1 MILNDTFLA
10 WLSSNDDLAKT
21 LTAKSWESFLRLLEN
36 VQSTPLQSMDHEFEL
51 TVAHNLC
58 VSAWLRKGGEIGQ
71 VIAEAVTFTVRRVA
85 CNINS
90 SKVIGQN
97 FNDVLQSLTSL
108 ILYQHLSKTALDLVL
123 TLLGFI
129 ILFRKPDETIIEQF
143 LKFSSKMKICL
154 SELEDDKEKKSTRMS
169 LCSLSQANFDT
180 QCDHSLLRL
189 LIAAKHGLDPVDCDH
204 ADIASLHSTLIQ
216 AAVHQR
222 RGDAAQLRDCVL
234 SLCDL
239 AHQRRQS
246 DSVNSLS
253 LLIKGELLLK
263 EKNIHSSL
271 AVFKRI
277 IKKEPGNVRAFLAI
291 ARCFEFEGEKR
302 KEIETLKSIC
312 QIQHFK
318 TGNRSDSHE
327 MVNLDERIIETLFPT
342 EPQSFGRSLLTLARK
357 YYESGDIDTASER
370 YLDTLAR
377 LEGDSDLDADRGVI
391 LQETALSL
399 LLIRKYEDCL
409 TLCNHL
415 QEVDTVKK
423 RKSLDDSY
431 SKLITNFLISKVFYY
446 LGELK
451 PALKNLDASLQVCQ
465 SLSTEGQNKE
475 KRRKLDSGGPDEKV
489 EEGGA
494 STVCSDPQL
503 VLMLRSRLY
512 YEKSLIFKQLGDSKS
527 QSTALKFSLRLHFS
541 DPVFRSYSELQGGAA
556 EEQGRGRGEETAE
569 LQAVSYNLCLQ
580 FLTDFSNIGKL

>member
-1 MILNDTFLA
+1 MILNDTLLA

-36 VQSTPLQSMDHEFEL
+36 VQSTPLQSMDHELEL
-51 TVAHNLC
+51 TVANNLC
-58 VSAWLRKGGEIGQ
+58 VSAWLRKGGESGQ
-71 VIAEAVTFTVRRVA
+71 IIAEAVTFTVRRVA

-90 SKVIGQN
+90 SKVIGQS
-97 FNDVLQSLTSL
+97 FNDVLQSLTSF

-129 ILFRKPDETIIEQF
+129 ILFRKPEETIIEQF

-154 SELEDDKEKKSTRMS
+154 SELEDNDEKKPTRMS
-169 LCSLSQANFDT
+169 LCSRSQANLGA

-189 LIAAKHGLDPVDCDH
+189 LIAAKYGLEPFDCDH
-204 ADIASLHSTLIQ
+204 EDIASLHSSLIQ

-222 RGDAAQLRDCVL
+222 RGDAAQLRGCVL

-246 DSVNSLS
+246 DAVNSFG
-253 LLIKGELLLK
+253 LLIKGELMLK
-263 EKNIHSSL
+263 EKNIHSAL
-271 AVFKRI
+271 ALFKQI
-277 IKKEPGNVRAFLAI
+277 IKKEPGNMRALLAI
-291 ARCFEFEGEKR
+291 ARCFELVGEKR

-312 QIQHFK
+312 KIQHFK
-318 TGNRSDSHE
+318 ISNRSDSQE

-357 YYESGDIDTASER
+357 CYESGDIDTASER

-377 LEGDSDLDADRGVI
+377 LEGDCELDADRVVI
-391 LQETALSL
+391 VQETALSL

-415 QEVDTVKK
+415 QEVETVKK
-423 RKSLDDSY
+423 RKSLEDSY
-431 SKLITNFLISKVFYY
+431 SKLITNFLISKVFYH

-451 PALKNLDASLQVCQ
+451 PALKNLDVSLQACQ
-465 SLSTEGQNKE
+465 SLSTEGQTKE
-475 KRRKLDSGGPDEKV
+475 RGG
-489 EEGGA
+489 
-494 STVCSDPQL
+494 S
-503 VLMLRSRLY
+503 
-512 YEKSLIFKQLGDSKS
+512 
-527 QSTALKFSLRLHFS
+527 
-541 DPVFRSYSELQGGAA
+541 
-556 EEQGRGRGEETAE
+556 
-569 LQAVSYNLCLQ
+569 
-580 FLTDFSNIGKL
+580 